1 MSESRKILSSDN
13 CWRAIDARLLL
24 RRQRCRV
31 IVTHFGLR
39 AKERRLQARKLL
51 RLASQP
57 SPGPLVVLG
66 DFNEWSPWSRPLRW
80 LRSQLEA
87 KPAPRTYPTRFP
99 LLALD
104 RIWVRPAE
112 CLLELSAHDTPL
124 ARRASD
130 HLPLKATVAFP

>member
-1 MSESRKILSSDN
+1 M
-13 CWRAIDARLLL
+13 
-24 RRQRCRV
+24 

-39 AKERRLQARKLL
+39 AKERRLQARELL

-57 SPGPLVVLG
+57 SPEPLVVLG
-66 DFNEWSPWSRPLRW
+66 DFNEWTPWSRRLRR

-87 KPAPRTYPTRFP
+87 KPAPRTYPRRFP

-124 ARRASD
+124 ARLASD